1 MWRSS
6 ERAEPLENGIPR
18 RTGRGRKGVF
28 MEEKKTVQ
36 EVLDDVCLKCAEDIS
51 GTKMNPKWILFCFF
65 RNFCTVKAG
74 EAVPCGFPFFTVFQ
88 TIFI

>member
-1 MWRSS
+1 MRMGHFFDDLVVV
-6 ERAEPLENGIPR
+6 PFR
-18 RTGRGRKGVF
+18 RDQPSVQVSA
-28 MEEKKTVQ
+28 VQ

-51 GTKMNPKWILFCFF
+51 GTEMDPKWILFCFF

-74 EAVPCGFPFFTVFQ
+74 EAVPCGFPLFTVFQ